1 MSTIPSTDPKDQ
13 AGAIA
18 EGPQGSP
25 DAISAAL
32 GDVSTRVQALVQQE
46 IELAK
51 AEITAKA
58 TKLAKG
64 IAIGVAGGIFAVVA
78 LLFFL
83 HGLSFG
89 FSDWFGVDP
98 WIGYWI
104 TTAILFLLAA
114 IASLLAFR
122 FVKSGSPPKPA
133 MAIDEAQRI
142 KQTVD
147 EARRS

>member
-1 MSTIPSTDPKDQ
+1 MATQIPPPPTPPR
-13 AGAIA
+13 
-18 EGPQGSP
+18 EGVGPAVQE
-25 DAISAAL
+25 ISYRA
-32 GDVSTRVQALVQQE
+32 QQLVREE

-51 AEITAKA
+51 AEVTAKV
-58 TKLAKG
+58 TSLAKG
-64 IAIGVAGGIFAVVA
+64 IAVGVACGIFAVVG

-89 FSDWFGVDP
+89 FADWFGVAT

-104 TTAILFLLAA
+104 TTALLFIMAAVAAFLAQ
-114 IASLLAFR
+114 R
-122 FVKSGSPPKPA
+122 FVKRGTPPKPE

-147 EARRS
+147 EARS

>member
-1 MSTIPSTDPKDQ
+1 M
-13 AGAIA
+13 AIRA
-18 EGPQGSP
+18 QPPQTPPREGLGPAVQE
-25 DAISAAL
+25 ISYRA
-32 GDVSTRVQALVQQE
+32 QQLVREE

-51 AEITAKA
+51 AEVSAKVSS
-58 TKLAKG
+58 LVKG
-64 IAIGVAGGIFAVVA
+64 VAVGVAGGIFGVVA

-104 TTAILFLLAA
+104 TTAILFLLAG
-114 IASLLAFR
+114 IAALLAAR
-122 FVKSGSPPKPA
+122 FLKRGTPPKPQ

-142 KQTVD
+142 KRTVD
-147 EARRS
+147 EARH

>member
-1 MSTIPSTDPKDQ
+1 MASQQIPPPPTPPRD
-13 AGAIA
+13 GV
-18 EGPQGSP
+18 GPAVQE
-25 DAISAAL
+25 ISYRA
-32 GDVSTRVQALVQQE
+32 QQLVREE

-51 AEITAKA
+51 TELSAKVSS
-58 TKLAKG
+58 LVKG
-64 IAIGVAGGIFAVVA
+64 IVVGVAGGIFGVVA

-89 FSDWFGVDP
+89 FADWFGVAN

-104 TTAILFLLAA
+104 TAAILFVLAG
-114 IASLLAFR
+114 IAAFLAQR
-122 FVKSGSPPKPA
+122 FLKSGTPPKPE

-147 EARRS
+147 EARH

>member
-1 MSTIPSTDPKDQ
+1 MARPDPLLQTPQPPPRD
-13 AGAIA
+13 GV
-18 EGPQGSP
+18 GPAVQE
-25 DAISAAL
+25 
-32 GDVSTRVQALVQQE
+32 VSYRAQQLVREE

-64 IAIGVAGGIFAVVA
+64 VAVGVAGGIFAVVA

-89 FSDWFGVDP
+89 FSDWFGVAT

-104 TTAILFLLAA
+104 TTAILFLLAG
-114 IASLLAFR
+114 IAALVASRL
-122 FVKSGSPPKPA
+122 VKSGSPPKPE

-142 KQTVD
+142 KRTVE
-147 EARRS
+147 EARR

>member
-1 MSTIPSTDPKDQ
+1 MATN
-13 AGAIA
+13 GADK
-18 EGPQGSP
+18 S
-25 DAISAAL
+25 L
-32 GDVSTRVQALVQQE
+32 GDVVTEVTEKASLLVREE

-58 TKLAKG
+58 SKLAKG
-64 IAIGVAGGIFAVVA
+64 IAIGVAGGIFGVVA

-98 WIGYWI
+98 WVGYWI
-104 TTAILFLLAA
+104 TTAILFLLAG
-114 IASLLAFR
+114 IAALIAQRL
-122 FVKSGSPPKPA
+122 VKSGSPPKPE

-142 KQTVD
+142 KRTVD
-147 EARRS
+147 EARR

>member
-1 MSTIPSTDPKDQ
+1 MARPDP
-13 AGAIA
+13 
-18 EGPQGSP
+18 
-25 DAISAAL
+25 
-32 GDVSTRVQALVQQE
+32 LVQRTTPPPRDGVGPAVQEVSYRAQQLVREE

-51 AEITAKA
+51 AELTAKA

-64 IAIGVAGGIFAVVA
+64 VAIGVAGGIFGVVA

-104 TTAILFLLAA
+104 TTAILFLLAG
-114 IASLLAFR
+114 IAALLAAR
-122 FVKSGSPPKPA
+122 LVKSGTPPKPE

-147 EARRS
+147 EARR

>member
-1 MSTIPSTDPKDQ
+1 MATPTQPPPTPPR
-13 AGAIA
+13 
-18 EGPQGSP
+18 EGVGPAVQE
-25 DAISAAL
+25 ISFRA
-32 GDVSTRVQALVQQE
+32 QQLVREE

-51 AEITAKA
+51 AEVSAKVSS
-58 TKLAKG
+58 LLKG
-64 IAIGVAGGIFAVVA
+64 VAVGVAGGIFGVVA

-104 TTAILFLLAA
+104 TTAILFLLAG
-114 IASLLAFR
+114 LAAFLAAR
-122 FVKSGSPPKPA
+122 MFKKGTPPKPE

-142 KQTVD
+142 KRTVD
-147 EARRS
+147 EARR

>member
-1 MSTIPSTDPKDQ
+1 M
-13 AGAIA
+13 AIQMQPPPTPPR
-18 EGPQGSP
+18 EGVGPAVQE
-25 DAISAAL
+25 ISYRA
-32 GDVSTRVQALVQQE
+32 QQLVREE

-51 AEITAKA
+51 AEVTAKV
-58 TKLAKG
+58 TSLLKG
-64 IAIGVAGGIFAVVA
+64 VAIGVAGGIFGVVA

-98 WIGYWI
+98 WVGYWI
-104 TTAILFLLAA
+104 TAAILFLLAG
-114 IASLLAFR
+114 LAAFLAAR
-122 FVKSGSPPKPA
+122 MFKKGTPPKPE

-147 EARRS
+147 EARR

>member
-1 MSTIPSTDPKDQ
+1 M
-13 AGAIA
+13 AIRA
-18 EGPQGSP
+18 EPPQTPPREGVGPAVQE
-25 DAISAAL
+25 ISYRA
-32 GDVSTRVQALVQQE
+32 QQLVREE

-51 AEITAKA
+51 AEVSAKVA
-58 TKLAKG
+58 SLVK
-64 IAIGVAGGIFAVVA
+64 GVAVGVVGGIFGVVA

-104 TTAILFLLAA
+104 TTAILFLLAG
-114 IASLLAFR
+114 LAAFLATR
-122 FVKSGSPPKPA
+122 FLKKGSPPKPE

-142 KQTVD
+142 KRTVD
-147 EARRS
+147 EARR

>member
-1 MSTIPSTDPKDQ
+1 MATRMPTPPPPPR
-13 AGAIA
+13 
-18 EGPQGSP
+18 EGVGPAVQE
-25 DAISAAL
+25 ISYRA
-32 GDVSTRVQALVQQE
+32 QQLVREE

-51 AEITAKA
+51 AEVSAKVSSI
-58 TKLAKG
+58 AKG
-64 IAIGVAGGIFAVVA
+64 VAVGAAGGIFGVVA

-89 FSDWFGVDP
+89 FSDWFGVAT

-104 TTAILFLLAA
+104 TTAILFVLAA
-114 IASLLAFR
+114 IAAFLAMR
-122 FVKSGSPPKPA
+122 FVKKGSPPKPQ

-147 EARRS
+147 EARS